1 MIENNNQLQ
10 VAYNKIKSLEKS
22 LDEMKVESVFDKTA
36 QMQIK
41 SLIDEIKSEIKEYL
55 KG

>member
-1 MIENNNQLQ
+1 
-10 VAYNKIKSLEKS
+10 
-22 LDEMKVESVFDKTA
+22 MKVESVFDKTS

-55 KG
+55 KKG